1 MEAQALGFA
10 VAFTAGLLSFL
21 SPCVLPLIPSYASFI
36 TGLGLDELT
45 ARDGDRAQARQAVPT
60 HGLLL
65 ILGFTL
71 VFIAL
76 GAPATCRG
84 SRGAAGRT
92 WVGRPAG
99 ALLARLGLSRLG
111 VLRLPGANRAWRSH
125 RANRPVGCLG
135 SLVVGITFGAGWT
148 PCLGPVLGGSLTLAG
163 T

>member
-45 ARDGDRAQARQAVPT
+45 ARDGDRAQARKAVLT
-60 HGLLL
+60 HGILF

-76 GAPATCRG
+76 GASATFLG
-84 SRGAAGRT
+84 SLFAYYRT
-92 WVGRPAG
+92 WVE
-99 ALLARLGLSRLG
+99 RLGEIG
-111 VLRLPGANRAWRSH
+111 RASFRD
-125 RANRPVGCLG
+125 RVEGD
-135 SLVVGITFGAGWT
+135 VVADSVTAKH
-148 PCLGPVLGGSLTLAG
+148 G
-163 T
+163 TAEA